1 MVSPNKMIECRNVTK
16 RFGPVVAADNISLQ
30 IPGGICALIGPNGA
44 GKSTLLKMLTGL
56 LHADAGE
63 IRVAGLNPDEHPFE
77 LKRMMGVVPEDL
89 GLFGSLTIQ
98 EHLELSGPIYG
109 LTRSEIRKRSASLL
123 RMLGLGSAARA
134 FLDECSHGTRK
145 KTAFALA
152 LLHNPKVLFL
162 DEPFEGIDP
171 SAARTIRDLL
181 AAIAQRGVT
190 VFFTSHMLSIVDKL
204 ATEILMIREGRIVWS
219 SSTQAA
225 ARPLEDLYFE
235 LVEPAL
241 PEDLAWLRS

>member
-1 MVSPNKMIECRNVTK
+1 MIECRNVTK

-63 IRVAGLNPDEHPFE
+63 IRVTGLNPDEHP
-77 LKRMMGVVPEDL
+77 LKIKRMMGVVPEDL

-109 LTRSEIRKRSASLL
+109 LTRSEIRERSVSLL
-123 RMLGLGSAARA
+123 RMLGLGSAARS

-162 DEPFEGIDP
+162 DEPFEGI
-171 SAARTIRDLL
+171 
-181 AAIAQRGVT
+181 
-190 VFFTSHMLSIVDKL
+190 
-204 ATEILMIREGRIVWS
+204 
-219 SSTQAA
+219 
-225 ARPLEDLYFE
+225 
-235 LVEPAL
+235 
-241 PEDLAWLRS
+241 